1 MTIHPHRKYLTP
13 TMDEISR
20 SLMVGYTYA
29 NTSLFTSS
37 LLAKT
42 DKFIYVGG
50 GGEWSTRLKCY
61 PDLSA

>member
-1 MTIHPHRKYLTP
+1 
-13 TMDEISR
+13 MDEITR

-42 DKFIYVGG
+42 DESIYLGSG
-50 GGEWSTRLKCY
+50 DE
-61 PDLSA
+61 